1 MKIAV
6 LTTDP
11 KVFQLYLL
19 QENLTFKDAR
29 QICRKSDLDNTVY
42 DFKVDLDPKSN
53 VTDWVRSRIN
63 TKELENNL

>member
-1 MKIAV
+1 MIAV
-6 LTTDP
+6 ITTDREIF
-11 KVFQLYLL
+11 KNFLI
-19 QENLTFKDAR
+19 QENLTFKEAR
-29 QICRKSDLDNTVY
+29 QICRKEDLDNTVY

>member
-1 MKIAV
+1 MIAV
-6 LTTDP
+6 ITTNREIF
-11 KVFQLYLL
+11 KNYLL

-53 VTDWVRSRIN
+53 VTDYVRSRII

>member
-1 MKIAV
+1 MIAV
-6 LTTDP
+6 ITTNREIF
-11 KVFQLYLL
+11 KSYLI

-29 QICRKSDLDNTVY
+29 QISKKSDLDNTVY

>member
-1 MKIAV
+1 MLAV
-6 LTTDP
+6 ITTNREIF
-11 KVFQLYLL
+11 KNYLL

-53 VTDWVRSRIN
+53 VTDYVRSRII
-63 TKELENNL
+63 TKETENE

>member
-1 MKIAV
+1 MIIAV
-6 LTTDP
+6 ITTDREIF
-11 KVFQLYLL
+11 KNFLI

-53 VTDWVRSRIN
+53 VTDYVRSRII
-63 TKELENNL
+63 TKEIENE

>member
-1 MKIAV
+1 MIAV
-6 LTTDP
+6 ITTNREIF
-11 KVFQLYLL
+11 KNFLL

-53 VTDWVRSRIN
+53 VTDWVRSRII